1 MKLVR
6 NKYFQ
11 ILLIFVISSLL
22 IFFRFNE
29 IPKNLAFDE
38 VEFAKLSLSLNKKP
52 YIPYSPLATGH
63 STFYFYILLFSFKI
77 FGVTNFALRLPSAV
91 FGVFSVAALYLI
103 FKKIF
108 PKNSFLPFL
117 LAVLFLGTRWFFN
130 FTRFSF
136 EATLLIF
143 LELTSLYFL
152 FDKKNRLDNHNLLL
166 SGLFSGLAFNSYT
179 PGRFFAIVP
188 IAYITSRSLTKE
200 KINRKMIFKNLLVFL
215 VPFIITITPLT
226 LYLSTHQDS
235 RVDKLFFWKN
245 HKMTF
250 NQKVGGTIQNIG
262 SVAMMFV
269 YKGDLN
275 GRHNYPGK
283 PAINPLMFFLF
294 IAGIA
299 LSLKDFKKPLNIV
312 FMTYLLISVIPSLTI
327 YPWENPNMLRTIS
340 VLPPL
345 TYYVGLTVSK
355 LLSIKDFKIIIYLGL
370 AIVVGLSIFYD
381 LRTYFVYQT
390 KVFPSAFETV
400 PDLKDSLKQTNFKY
414 LWKQ

>member
-1 MKLVR
+1 
-6 NKYFQ
+6 
-11 ILLIFVISSLL
+11 
-22 IFFRFNE
+22 
-29 IPKNLAFDE
+29 
-38 VEFAKLSLSLNKKP
+38 
-52 YIPYSPLATGH
+52 
-63 STFYFYILLFSFKI
+63 
-77 FGVTNFALRLPSAV
+77 
-91 FGVFSVAALYLI
+91 
-103 FKKIF
+103 
-108 PKNSFLPFL
+108 
-117 LAVLFLGTRWFFN
+117 
-130 FTRFSF
+130 
-136 EATLLIF
+136 
-143 LELTSLYFL
+143 
-152 FDKKNRLDNHNLLL
+152 
-166 SGLFSGLAFNSYT
+166 
-179 PGRFFAIVP
+179 
-188 IAYITSRSLTKE
+188 
-200 KINRKMIFKNLLVFL
+200 
-215 VPFIITITPLT
+215 
-226 LYLSTHQDS
+226 
-235 RVDKLFFWKN
+235 
-245 HKMTF
+245 MTF

-355 LLSIKDFKIIIYLGL
+355 LLSIKDFKKIIYLGL